1 MDEIAVMQKTT
12 YTEVFK
18 KAVQFSKDN
27 ELFLGSG
34 NPNAKLLFIGKEA
47 AIDMEK
53 SEQQYVN
60 EFKKNATD
68 WESNCSNGTQPH
80 AIDNW
85 FMEGRLPT
93 YNPLYPYKGQ
103 KNTIESRSANSEII
117 RGHGGTSK
125 TWHNYQKIID
135 TMYFNG
141 TPSAQ
146 ITFHEYAFCSE
157 LNQVTANYSHQI
169 PKNIREASILKR
181 KALFQEP
188 FFRGFPIT
196 IVAVG
201 HYVKDFDIDLQD
213 VFGSTYD
220 AETSKK
226 YSEGLKN
233 EYINMHY
240 DHPENPTRVLIHTNQ
255 LSMVSNA
262 LVLRLGDICRA
273 FLKNPKSVVKE
284 TI

>member
-1 MDEIAVMQKTT
+1 MEKVV
-12 YTEVFK
+12 YTSSFK
-18 KAVQFSKDN
+18 NAIRYAKEN
-27 ELFLGSG
+27 NLFLGSG
-34 NPNAKLLFIGKEA
+34 NPNGKLLLVGKEA
-47 AIDMEK
+47 AIDMQK

-68 WESNCSNGTQPH
+68 WESNCSNGTQPD

-85 FMEGRLPT
+85 FIEGRLPT

-103 KNTIESRSANSEII
+103 KNTVESRNANGVIK

-135 TMYFNG
+135 AIYFDG
-141 TPSAQ
+141 TPSES

-169 PKNIREASILKR
+169 AKGIRAASILKR
-181 KALFQEP
+181 RALFQEP
-188 FFRGFPIT
+188 FFSDFPIT

-201 HYVKDFDIDLQD
+201 HYVRDFEIDLQD
-213 VFGSTYD
+213 FFGLTYD
-220 AETSKK
+220 AETSRK

-240 DHPENPTRVLIHTNQ
+240 DHPENPTRLLIHTNQ
-255 LSMVSNA
+255 LSMVSNT

-273 FLKNPKSVVKE
+273 FLENPKLVVKE